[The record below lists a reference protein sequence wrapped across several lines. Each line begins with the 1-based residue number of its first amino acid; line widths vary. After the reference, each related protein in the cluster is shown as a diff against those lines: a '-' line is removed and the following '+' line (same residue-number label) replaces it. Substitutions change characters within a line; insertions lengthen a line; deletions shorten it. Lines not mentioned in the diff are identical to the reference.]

1 MSKLQG
7 LKEWIL
13 PMAVA
18 IGLAVILRVFVFNV
32 NVVQGTSMCT
42 TLYNGD
48 VLVAQK
54 LALNSIHRGDIVTA
68 YSDSKNEFIVKRVIG
83 LPGESIH
90 IDENGYIY
98 ADGVLID
105 EQYQSPTVG
114 MSFTYSDIDLGENE
128 YFLVG
133 DNRYNSYDSRY
144 FGAIDKS
151 NIRDIAVFRFFPL
164 TLYCGSEGNSM
175 KDYRKDELRAK
186 WNQMDSKQRGRILS
200 VLVVVFIVL
209 FSIVPGFA
217 FVATIV
223 GVALCVIK
231 AKSTDEKQK
240 ENQRSIGFGSPETSV
255 RSLPANIGYSED
267 DIDQD
272 ELGRINAMNVPPVV
286 KYKLIQV
293 LADDG
298 GMLEDVLDN
307 PDVPDVMKR
316 YVQTYLDQEET
327 DVTSQQGFD
336 VSTFTRKQKD
346 EPEIYNPDEYESVN
360 VDLSSLD
367 DHTMIVNGKP
377 VNFKNRKNPFEM

>member
-1 MSKLQG
+1 
-7 LKEWIL
+7 
-13 PMAVA
+13 
-18 IGLAVILRVFVFNV
+18 
-32 NVVQGTSMCT
+32 
-42 TLYNGD
+42 
-48 VLVAQK
+48 
-54 LALNSIHRGDIVTA
+54 
-68 YSDSKNEFIVKRVIG
+68 
-83 LPGESIH
+83 
-90 IDENGYIY
+90 
-98 ADGVLID
+98 
-105 EQYQSPTVG
+105 
-114 MSFTYSDIDLGENE
+114 
-128 YFLVG
+128 
-133 DNRYNSYDSRY
+133 
-144 FGAIDKS
+144 
-151 NIRDIAVFRFFPL
+151 
-164 TLYCGSEGNSM
+164 M

-186 WNQMDSKQRGRILS
+186 WNQMDSKQRGKILS
-200 VLVVVFIVL
+200 VVVVVFILL

-298 GMLEDVLDN
+298 GMLEDILDN

-316 YVQTYLDQEET
+316 YVQTYLDQEGT

>member
-1 MSKLQG
+1 
-7 LKEWIL
+7 
-13 PMAVA
+13 
-18 IGLAVILRVFVFNV
+18 
-32 NVVQGTSMCT
+32 
-42 TLYNGD
+42 
-48 VLVAQK
+48 
-54 LALNSIHRGDIVTA
+54 
-68 YSDSKNEFIVKRVIG
+68 
-83 LPGESIH
+83 
-90 IDENGYIY
+90 
-98 ADGVLID
+98 
-105 EQYQSPTVG
+105 
-114 MSFTYSDIDLGENE
+114 
-128 YFLVG
+128 
-133 DNRYNSYDSRY
+133 
-144 FGAIDKS
+144 
-151 NIRDIAVFRFFPL
+151 
-164 TLYCGSEGNSM
+164 M

-186 WNQMDSKQRGRILS
+186 WNQMDSKQRGKVLS

-255 RSLPANIGYSED
+255 RSLPENVGYSED

-316 YVQTYLDQEET
+316 YVQTYLDQEGT
-327 DVTSQQGFD
+327 NVTSQQGFD

-346 EPEIYNPDEYESVN
+346 EPEIYNPDEYESAN